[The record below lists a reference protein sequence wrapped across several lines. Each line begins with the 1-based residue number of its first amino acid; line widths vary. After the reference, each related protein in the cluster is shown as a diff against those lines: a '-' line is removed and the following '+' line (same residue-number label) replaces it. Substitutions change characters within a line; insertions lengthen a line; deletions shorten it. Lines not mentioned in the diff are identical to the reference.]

1 MCMPI
6 RSRFLSARLYNYILN
21 ACSLQLFIHRI
32 NTLSTGSVKVFQ
44 IERCY
49 ADCPIHQC
57 RIGQKFSWISRI
69 LPSYSFLLGV
79 ALTAQDVVAAPGH
92 GLMAR
97 QLATASMLR
106 FQCSQLVDRI
116 DPLVQPGIAPSTH
129 MHQIVGAMRSMSACR
144 CSSLIPRCR
153 LHVPHVTSVKI

>member
-21 ACSLQLFIHRI
+21 ASSLQLFIHCI

-57 RIGQKFSWISRI
+57 KIGQKFSWISRI

-92 GLMAR
+92 GLMASWHVSSR
-97 QLATASMLR
+97 QHLCCVFNARSWLIVSIRSYSQVSRPQLTCIRSWG
-106 FQCSQLVDRI
+106 QC
-116 DPLVQPGIAPSTH
+116 VQCQHA
-129 MHQIVGAMRSMSACR
+129 GARA
-144 CSSLIPRCR
+144 
-153 LHVPHVTSVKI
+153 